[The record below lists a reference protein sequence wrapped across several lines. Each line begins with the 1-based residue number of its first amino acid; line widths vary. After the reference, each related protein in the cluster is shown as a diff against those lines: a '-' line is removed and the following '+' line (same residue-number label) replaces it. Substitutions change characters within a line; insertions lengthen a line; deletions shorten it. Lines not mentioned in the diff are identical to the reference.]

1 MSGAHNWGLPARQLY
16 QEHTGQ
22 STGGILLSA
31 IASHVSQNTTNH
43 TPVIPRPRR
52 AAEEV
57 SAEELLSELR
67 GLSEGDPRAN
77 RLRERVVV
85 LYQPLINKIARRYG
99 GRGEPLEDL
108 KQTAMVGLVKAVR
121 GYDPDRGKPF
131 ISYLLP
137 TVTGEIK
144 RHFRDHTWAV
154 RVPRRHQENR
164 VKLRRIIGEFQQE
177 HARTPTIA
185 ELAQEMGLSEAEVSE
200 LTQVSESY
208 RSLSLDA
215 PDSSDSDGQEGARL
229 EDHLGS
235 EDQALERVVER
246 ESLKPALARLPERER
261 KILLLRFFGDHTQS
275 EIADRLG
282 YSQMHVSRLLAGVL
296 EQLRKEVGTDSPS
309 RN

>member
-1 MSGAHNWGLPARQLY
+1 M
-16 QEHTGQ
+16 
-22 STGGILLSA
+22 
-31 IASHVSQNTTNH
+31 SQNTTNR

>member
-1 MSGAHNWGLPARQLY
+1 MSQN
-16 QEHTGQ
+16 T
-22 STGGILLSA
+22 T
-31 IASHVSQNTTNH
+31 VSQNTTEY
-43 TPVIPRPRR
+43 TPAIPRPRR
-52 AAEEV
+52 SSEGA

-67 GLSEGDPRAN
+67 NLSEGDPRAN

-108 KQTAMVGLVKAVR
+108 KQTAMVGLVKAVH

-144 RHFRDHTWAV
+144 RHFRDHTWAI

-164 VKLRRIIGEFQQE
+164 VKLRRITGEFQQT

-185 ELAQEMGLSEAEVSE
+185 EIAEEMGISEAEVSE
-200 LTQVSESY
+200 LAQVSESY

-215 PDSSDSDGQEGARL
+215 PDSSDSEGQEGARL

-235 EDQALERVVER
+235 EDKGLERVVER
-246 ESLKPALARLPERER
+246 ESIKPALSRLPERER
-261 KILLLRFFGDHTQS
+261 RILMLRFFGDHTQS
-275 EIADRLG
+275 EIAERMG
-282 YSQMHVSRLLAGVL
+282 YSQMHVSRLLAGIL
-296 EQLRKEVGTDSPS
+296 EQLREEVGSNAPS
-309 RN
+309 RR

>member
-1 MSGAHNWGLPARQLY
+1 MSANAAQKS
-16 QEHTGQ
+16 QTAADHT
-22 STGGILLSA
+22 T
-31 IASHVSQNTTNH
+31 
-43 TPVIPRPRR
+43 VIPRPRKPVLGED
-52 AAEEV
+52 AT
-57 SAEELLSELR
+57 AEELLSVLG
-67 GLSEGDPRAN
+67 GLGEADPRAIG
-77 RLRERVVV
+77 LRERVMV

-121 GYDPDRGKPF
+121 GYDPARGKPF

-164 VKLRRIIGEFQQE
+164 VKLRRVISEFQQE

-185 ELAQEMGLSEAEVSE
+185 ELAREMKLPEAEVSE
-200 LTQVSESY
+200 LVQVSESY

-215 PDSSDSDGQEGARL
+215 PDSSDADGQDGARL

-235 EDQALERVVER
+235 EDAGLERVVQR
-246 ESLKPALARLPERER
+246 ESLKPALARLPARERE
-261 KILLLRFFGDHTQS
+261 ILRLRFFGDHTQS

-282 YSQMHVSRLLAGVL
+282 YSQMHVSRLLSGVL
-296 EQLRKEVGTDSPS
+296 EQLRQEVGTASPE
-309 RN
+309 RR

>member
-1 MSGAHNWGLPARQLY
+1 M
-16 QEHTGQ
+16 
-22 STGGILLSA
+22 SA
-31 IASHVSQNTTNH
+31 IASHVSQNTTNR

-261 KILLLRFFGDHTQS
+261 KLLLLRFFGDHTQS

>member
-1 MSGAHNWGLPARQLY
+1 MTVTDRL
-16 QEHTGQ
+16 
-22 STGGILLSA
+22 
-31 IASHVSQNTTNH
+31 
-43 TPVIPRPRR
+43 PVIPRPRR
-52 AAEEV
+52 PVEDTGPGDTGIGEV
-57 SAEELLSELR
+57 SETGGPWEVRPEELLSQLR
-67 GLSEGDPRAN
+67 DLADDDPRAEV
-77 RLRERVVV
+77 LRERVVV

-121 GYDPDRGKPF
+121 GYDPGRGKPF

-164 VKLRRIIGEFQQE
+164 VKLRRVTSEFQQE
-177 HARTPTIA
+177 HARTPTMA
-185 ELAQEMGLSEAEVSE
+185 ELAREMGMPEAEVSE

-215 PDSSDSDGQEGARL
+215 PDASDGQGQEGARL

-235 EDQALERVVER
+235 EDAALERVVER

-261 KILLLRFFGDHTQS
+261 EILRLRFFGDHTQS

-296 EQLRKEVGTDSPS
+296 EQLRREVGGEVPGHG
-309 RN
+309 

>member
-1 MSGAHNWGLPARQLY
+1 MSATADEVN
-16 QEHTGQ
+16 
-22 STGGILLSA
+22 
-31 IASHVSQNTTNH
+31 VSQNT
-43 TPVIPRPRR
+43 PDQMPIVPRPRTPVPGQD
-52 AAEEV
+52 A
-57 SAEELLSELR
+57 SAEELLSALGNLTE
-67 GLSEGDPRAN
+67 EDPEAA

-85 LYQPLINKIARRYG
+85 LYQPLMNKIARRYG
-99 GRGEPLEDL
+99 GRGEPIEDL
-108 KQTAMVGLVKAVR
+108 RQTAMVGLVKAVH
-121 GYDPDRGKPF
+121 GYDPSRGKPF

-164 VKLRRIIGEFQQE
+164 VKLRRVIGEFQQA
-177 HARTPTIA
+177 HARTPTISEIA
-185 ELAQEMGLSEAEVSE
+185 REMGMPEAEVSE
-200 LTQVSESY
+200 LTQVSEAY

-215 PDSSDSDGQEGARL
+215 PDSSDAEGQEGSRL

-235 EDQALERVVER
+235 EDRALEQVVQR

-261 KILLLRFFGDHTQS
+261 KILKLRFFGDCTQS

-296 EQLRKEVGTDSPS
+296 EQLRQEVAEEAHA
-309 RN
+309 RA

>member
-1 MSGAHNWGLPARQLY
+1 M
-16 QEHTGQ
+16 
-22 STGGILLSA
+22 SA
-31 IASHVSQNTTNH
+31 ITANVSQNTTEY
-43 TPVIPRPRR
+43 TPTIPKPRR
-52 AAEEV
+52 SSEDV

-67 GLSEGDPRAN
+67 DLPEGDPRAN

-108 KQTAMVGLVKAVR
+108 KQTAMVGLVKAVH

-144 RHFRDHTWAV
+144 RHFRDHTWAI

-164 VKLRRIIGEFQQE
+164 VKLRRVTGEFQQT

-185 ELAQEMGLSEAEVSE
+185 ELAEEMGISEAEVSE
-200 LTQVSESY
+200 LAQVSESY

-215 PDSSDSDGQEGARL
+215 PDSSDSEGQEGARL

-235 EDQALERVVER
+235 EDKALERVVER
-246 ESLKPALARLPERER
+246 ESIKPALARLPERER
-261 KILLLRFFGDHTQS
+261 KILMLRFFGDHTQS
-275 EIADRLG
+275 EIADRMG
-282 YSQMHVSRLLAGVL
+282 YSQMHVSRLLAGIL
-296 EQLRKEVGTDSPS
+296 EQLREEVSSEGSS
-309 RN
+309 RR

>member
-1 MSGAHNWGLPARQLY
+1 MQDRAP
-16 QEHTGQ
+16 
-22 STGGILLSA
+22 GGFLLSA
-31 IASHVSQNTTNH
+31 NTVHVSH
-43 TPVIPRPRR
+43 TAADHRTVIPRPRR
-52 AAEEV
+52 PVPGENATNTSNA
-57 SAEELLSELR
+57 SAEELLSELGR
-67 GLSEGDPRAN
+67 LGEGDPGAD
-77 RLRERVVV
+77 RLREQVVV

-164 VKLRRIIGEFQQE
+164 VKLRRVTGEFQQA

-185 ELAQEMGLSEAEVSE
+185 ELAQEMGLSESEISE

-215 PDSSDSDGQEGARL
+215 PDSSDADGQEGARL

-235 EDQALERVVER
+235 EDEALERVVQR

-261 KILLLRFFGDHTQS
+261 RILMLRFFGDHTQS

-296 EQLRKEVGTDSPS
+296 EQLRQEVSEEAPGRD
-309 RN
+309 

>member
-1 MSGAHNWGLPARQLY
+1 M
-16 QEHTGQ
+16 
-22 STGGILLSA
+22 
-31 IASHVSQNTTNH
+31 SQNTADNL
-43 TPVIPRPRR
+43 PVIPRPRQP
-52 AAEEV
+52 AEEV
-57 SAEELLSELR
+57 SAEQLLSELKE
-67 GLSEGDPRAN
+67 LDEDDPRADG
-77 RLRERVVV
+77 LRERVVV

-164 VKLRRIIGEFQQE
+164 VKLRRITGEFQQKN
-177 HARTPTIA
+177 ARTPTIA
-185 ELAQEMGLSEAEVSE
+185 ELAEEMGLPESEISE

-235 EDQALERVVER
+235 EDAALERVVER
-246 ESLKPALARLPERER
+246 ESIKPALARLPERER
-261 KILLLRFFGDHTQS
+261 MILLLRFFGDHTQS

-296 EQLRKEVGTDSPS
+296 EQLRKEVGTDAA

>member
-1 MSGAHNWGLPARQLY
+1 M
-16 QEHTGQ
+16 
-22 STGGILLSA
+22 
-31 IASHVSQNTTNH
+31 SQNTTEY
-43 TPVIPRPRR
+43 TPTIPKPRR
-52 AAEEV
+52 SSEDV

-67 GLSEGDPRAN
+67 DLPEGDPRAN

-108 KQTAMVGLVKAVR
+108 KQTAMVGLVKAVH

-144 RHFRDHTWAV
+144 RHFRDHTWAI

-164 VKLRRIIGEFQQE
+164 VKLRRVTGEFQQT

-185 ELAQEMGLSEAEVSE
+185 ELAEEMGISEAEVSE
-200 LTQVSESY
+200 LAQVSESY

-215 PDSSDSDGQEGARL
+215 PDSSDSEGQEGARL

-235 EDQALERVVER
+235 EDKALERVVER
-246 ESLKPALARLPERER
+246 ESIKPALARLPERER
-261 KILLLRFFGDHTQS
+261 KILMLRFFGDHTQS
-275 EIADRLG
+275 EIADRMG
-282 YSQMHVSRLLAGVL
+282 YSQMHVSRLLAGIL
-296 EQLRKEVGTDSPS
+296 EQLREEVSSEGSS
-309 RN
+309 RR

>member
-1 MSGAHNWGLPARQLY
+1 M
-16 QEHTGQ
+16 
-22 STGGILLSA
+22 SA
-31 IASHVSQNTTNH
+31 IASTVSQNTADNL
-43 TPVIPRPRR
+43 PVIPRPRQP
-52 AAEEV
+52 AEEV
-57 SAEELLSELR
+57 SAEQLLSELKE
-67 GLSEGDPRAN
+67 LDEDDPRADG
-77 RLRERVVV
+77 LRERVVV

-164 VKLRRIIGEFQQE
+164 VKLRRITGEFQQKN
-177 HARTPTIA
+177 ARTPTIA
-185 ELAQEMGLSEAEVSE
+185 ELAEEMGLPESEISE

-235 EDQALERVVER
+235 EDAALERVVER
-246 ESLKPALARLPERER
+246 ESIKPALARLPERER
-261 KILLLRFFGDHTQS
+261 MILLLRFFGDHTQS

-296 EQLRKEVGTDSPS
+296 EQLRKEVGTDAA

>member
-1 MSGAHNWGLPARQLY
+1 MP
-16 QEHTGQ
+16 T
-22 STGGILLSA
+22 
-31 IASHVSQNTTNH
+31 
-43 TPVIPRPRR
+43 IPRPRR
-52 AAEEV
+52 ASEDV

-67 GLSEGDPRAN
+67 NLSEGDPRAS
-77 RLRERVVV
+77 RLRERVVI

-108 KQTAMVGLVKAVR
+108 KQTAMVGLVKAVH

-144 RHFRDHTWAV
+144 RHFRDHTWAI

-164 VKLRRIIGEFQQE
+164 VKLRRITGEFQQN

-185 ELAQEMGLSEAEVSE
+185 ELAEEMGISEAEVSE
-200 LTQVSESY
+200 LAQVSESY

-215 PDSSDSDGQEGARL
+215 PDSSDSEGQEGARL

-235 EDQALERVVER
+235 EDKALERVVER
-246 ESLKPALARLPERER
+246 ESIKPALARLPERER
-261 KILLLRFFGDHTQS
+261 KILMLRFFGDHTQS

-282 YSQMHVSRLLAGVL
+282 YSQMHVSRLLAGIL
-296 EQLRKEVGTDSPS
+296 EQLREEVGTDDSS
-309 RN
+309 RR

>member
-1 MSGAHNWGLPARQLY
+1 MSR
-16 QEHTGQ
+16 
-22 STGGILLSA
+22 
-31 IASHVSQNTTNH
+31 
-43 TPVIPRPRR
+43 
-52 AAEEV
+52 
-57 SAEELLSELR
+57 LR
-67 GLSEGDPRAN
+67 SLDEGDPRAN
-77 RLRERVVV
+77 GLREQVVV

-99 GRGEPLEDL
+99 GRGEPMEDL

-121 GYDPDRGKPF
+121 GYDPERGKPF

-164 VKLRRIIGEFQQE
+164 VKLRRITGEFQQT

-185 ELAQEMGLSEAEVSE
+185 ELAEEMGLSEAEVSE

-215 PDSSDSDGQEGARL
+215 PDTSDADGQEGARL

-235 EDQALERVVER
+235 EDAGLERVVQR

-261 KILLLRFFGDHTQS
+261 KILMLRFFGDHTQS
-275 EIADRLG
+275 EIADQLG

-296 EQLRKEVGTDSPS
+296 DQLRKEVGQEVPS
-309 RN
+309 RG

>member
-1 MSGAHNWGLPARQLY
+1 MSANAAQKS
-16 QEHTGQ
+16 QTVADHT
-22 STGGILLSA
+22 T
-31 IASHVSQNTTNH
+31 
-43 TPVIPRPRR
+43 VIPRPRKPMPSED
-52 AAEEV
+52 AT
-57 SAEELLSELR
+57 AEELLSVLG
-67 GLSEGDPRAN
+67 GLGEEDPRAN
-77 RLRERVVV
+77 GLRERVMV

-121 GYDPDRGKPF
+121 GYDPARGKPF

-164 VKLRRIIGEFQQE
+164 VKLRRVTSEFQQE

-185 ELAQEMGLSEAEVSE
+185 ELAHEMKLPEAEISE
-200 LTQVSESY
+200 LVQVSESY

-215 PDSSDSDGQEGARL
+215 PDSSDAEGQDGARL
-229 EDHLGS
+229 EDHLGK
-235 EDQALERVVER
+235 EDEGLERVVQR
-246 ESLKPALARLPERER
+246 ESLKPALARLPARERE
-261 KILLLRFFGDHTQS
+261 ILRLRFFGDHTQS

-282 YSQMHVSRLLAGVL
+282 YSQMHVSRLLSGVL
-296 EQLRKEVGTDSPS
+296 EQLRQEVGTASPE
-309 RN
+309 RR